1 MVAGVSYLDFEEPL
15 LLVVVLSDG
24 RDVFNSCE
32 YTTSGVVGRVRPSFF
47 CCGDFKYGTNF
58 TKQEVDDVKKKAEQT
73 TRNACERR
81 SL

>member
-24 RDVFNSCE
+24 RDVCNSYE
-32 YTTSGVVGRVRPSFF
+32 YTTSSVVGRVRPSFF

-58 TKQEVDDVKKKAEQT
+58 TKQEVDDVKKKAE
-73 TRNACERR
+73 
-81 SL
+81 